1 MDEKVFKDSEGMMK
15 KAVEALL
22 HELSKMR
29 TGRASLSVLDD
40 VRVDYY
46 GTPTPL
52 NQLATL
58 GLPDSRTISIQAWDS
73 SAVGAIERAIQKADL
88 GLNPINDGKL
98 IRLPVPPLNEE
109 RRKELA
115 KVIRKH
121 GEECKVSV
129 RNARRDANEELK
141 KLKKD
146 SSITEDDEKK
156 GHERIQKLTD
166 DYTKKIEDI
175 LAHKEKDI
183 MEV

>member
-1 MDEKVFKDSEGMMK
+1 MDNKVFEKTQERMN
-15 KAVEALL
+15 KALEALR

-58 GLPDSRTISIQAWDS
+58 SVPDARTLAIQPWDASAIS
-73 SAVGAIERAIQKADL
+73 AIEKAIQQANL
-88 GLNPINDGKL
+88 GLNPMSDGK
-98 IRLPVPPLNEE
+98 IVRVPVPALNEE
-109 RRKELA
+109 RRRELV
-115 KVIRKH
+115 KVSHKH
-121 GEECKVSV
+121 GEDCKVSV

-141 KLKKD
+141 SLKKA
-146 SSITEDDEKK
+146 STITEDEERKGTEK
-156 GHERIQKLTD
+156 IQKLTD
-166 DYTKKIEDI
+166 DAIKQIDET

-183 MEV
+183 MQV

>member
-1 MDEKVFKDSEGMMK
+1 MDNKVFEKTQERMK
-15 KAVEALL
+15 KALEALR

-58 GLPDSRTISIQAWDS
+58 SVPDARTLAIQPWDA
-73 SAVGAIERAIQKADL
+73 SAGQAIEKAIMQANL
-88 GLNPINDGKL
+88 GLNPVSDGKI
-98 IRLPVPPLNEE
+98 IRIPIPALNEE
-109 RRKELA
+109 RRRELV
-115 KVIRKH
+115 KVSHKH

-141 KLKKD
+141 NLKK
-146 SSITEDDEKK
+146 SSTITEDEERK
-156 GHERIQKLTD
+156 GIERIQKLTD
-166 DYTKKIEDI
+166 DMIKHIDET
-175 LAHKEKDI
+175 LTHKEKDI
-183 MEV
+183 MQV

>member
-1 MDEKVFKDSEGMMK
+1 MDNKVFEKTQERMK
-15 KAVEALL
+15 KALEALR

-58 GLPDSRTISIQAWDS
+58 SVPDARTLAIQPWDA
-73 SAVGAIERAIQKADL
+73 SAGQAIEKAIMQANL
-88 GLNPINDGKL
+88 GLNPVSDGKI
-98 IRLPVPPLNEE
+98 IRIPIRALNEE
-109 RRKELA
+109 RRRELV
-115 KVIRKH
+115 KVSHKH

-141 KLKKD
+141 NLKK
-146 SSITEDDEKK
+146 SSTITEDEERK
-156 GHERIQKLTD
+156 GIERIQKLTD
-166 DYTKKIEDI
+166 DTIKQIDET
-175 LAHKEKDI
+175 LSHKEKDI
-183 MEV
+183 MQV